1 MKKWIAIIVAVGA
14 IAGALW
20 DLEQP
25 TQGVA
30 PVAWNS
36 ATCAH
41 CQMHLSDRRYAAQLQ
56 TKSGDVHNFDDPG
69 CLFEWVADE
78 NPRIRQAYFRHYRE
92 ARWLNYREVG
102 FIRVDETTPMGYGLG
117 AASKANHPK
126 ALSFSD
132 ASNAVLSGRIDA
144 TQGHAPT
151 QEGRR

>member
-1 MKKWIAIIVAVGA
+1 MKKLLAAVVAI
-14 IAGALW
+14 GALAAAIW
-20 DLEQP
+20 YLEQP
-25 TQGVA
+25 NQGVA

-56 TKSGDVHNFDDPG
+56 TKSGDVFNFDDPG

-78 NPRIRQAYFRHYRE
+78 GPRIRQAYFRHYRHD
-92 ARWLNYREVG
+92 RWLNYRDVG

-117 AASKANHPK
+117 AVSKTNHPD
-126 ALSFSD
+126 ALSFSK

-144 TQGHAPT
+144 T
-151 QEGRR
+151 EGSPDPRGDRR